1 MENRSAGARVPRRP
15 VRRRKSGRLRRT
27 RWPVAVAEVA
37 VAIAAGLILP
47 RLEFHFRWNDGVSYD
62 VGTAQATLGAIA
74 AGMITL
80 TGFVLT
86 AVTLIVQTVQNQ
98 SPRLMRMVDRTDKT
112 PILFGTFT
120 ATFTFALVV
129 LSQVRENAVPN
140 VSVLVS
146 LLLLLVSVGL
156 LLRLLATFRTT
167 LTTGGLARAVGH
179 ELREVIDVMYPA
191 RFDPDASAMA
201 ARNQARPI
209 AGPTWLIRH
218 VGVPGVFQAFD
229 EPAVVELAAGTGT
242 GTEIRFL
249 PGVGDFLP
257 SGAKLA
263 AGTGPAPDPAKLRK
277 LVRVGQLR
285 TMEQDPAYGIRL
297 LVDIALRA
305 LSPAINDPT
314 SAVQALDQLDDVLQR
329 LTRRS
334 LGDGRLLDD
343 AGRVLV
349 RFPAPRW
356 DAFVALAFDEIIVYG
371 AGSIQVTRRLRA
383 LLDDLVSSAPPA
395 RRAPVSARIATLQ
408 RAVRSAQPDET
419 LAAEAM
425 EPDHQGIGSP
435 TARD

>member
-1 MENRSAGARVPRRP
+1 VENRSAGVRIPRRP
-15 VRRRKSGRLRRT
+15 VRRRKPGRLLRT

-37 VAIAAGLILP
+37 VAIAVGLILP
-47 RLEFHFRWNDGVSYD
+47 RTEIHFRWSDGVSYD

-129 LSQVRENAVPN
+129 LSQVRENAVPD

-191 RFDPDASAMA
+191 RFDPDASAAA
-201 ARNQARPI
+201 ARNQGKPLA
-209 AGPTWLIRH
+209 ASTWLIRH

-229 EPAVVELAAGTGT
+229 EQAVVRLAAGT

-257 SGAKLA
+257 SGARLA
-263 AGTGPAPDPAKLRK
+263 AGTGPAPDAAKLRR
-277 LVRVGQLR
+277 LVGVGPLR

-314 SAVQALDQLDDVLQR
+314 SAVQALDQLDDVMQR

-334 LGDGRLLDD
+334 LGDGRLLDA

-356 DAFVALAFDEIIVYG
+356 DAFVALAFDEIIVNG

-383 LLDDLVSSAPPA
+383 LLDDLISSAPPT
-395 RRAPVSARIATLQ
+395 RRPPVSARIATLQ
-408 RAVRSAQPDET
+408 RAIRGALADET
-419 LAAEAM
+419 IVAEAM

-435 TARD
+435 RARD

>member
-1 MENRSAGARVPRRP
+1 M
-15 VRRRKSGRLRRT
+15 
-27 RWPVAVAEVA
+27 AEVA
-37 VAIAAGLILP
+37 VAIAVGLILP
-47 RLEFHFRWNDGVSYD
+47 RTEIHFRWSDGVSYD

-129 LSQVRENAVPN
+129 LSQVRENAVPD

-191 RFDPDASAMA
+191 RFDPDASAAA
-201 ARNQARPI
+201 ARNQEKPLA
-209 AGPTWLIRH
+209 ASTWLIRH

-229 EPAVVELAAGTGT
+229 EPAVVRLAAGT

-257 SGAKLA
+257 SGARLA
-263 AGTGPAPDPAKLRK
+263 AGTGPAPDAAKLRR
-277 LVRVGQLR
+277 LVRVGPLR

-334 LGDGRLLDD
+334 LGDGRLLDE

-356 DAFVALAFDEIIVYG
+356 DAFVALAFDEIIVNG

-383 LLDDLVSSAPPA
+383 LLDDLISSAPPT
-395 RRAPVSARIATLQ
+395 RRPPVSARIATLQ
-408 RAVRSAQPDET
+408 RAVRGALADET
-419 LAAEAM
+419 IAIEAM

-435 TARD
+435 RARD

>member
-1 MENRSAGARVPRRP
+1 MENRSDGARIPRGP
-15 VRRRKSGRLRRT
+15 VRRRKPGRLRRT
-27 RWPVAVAEVA
+27 RWPVAAAEVA
-37 VAIAAGLILP
+37 VAIAVGLVLP
-47 RLEFHFRWNDGVSYD
+47 RVETHYRWNDGVSYD

-98 SPRLMRMVDRTDKT
+98 SPRLMRMVDRTDRT

-129 LSQVRENAVPN
+129 LSQVKENAVPD

-146 LLLLLVSVGL
+146 LLLLLVSVAL

-179 ELREVIDVMYPA
+179 ELREVIDIMYPA
-191 RFDPDASAMA
+191 RFDPDASEA
-201 ARNQARPI
+201 AAGNQGKPLE
-209 AGPTWLIRH
+209 GPTWLIRY

-229 EPAVVELAAGTGT
+229 ESAVVRLAAAT

-257 SGAKLA
+257 SEARLA
-263 AGTGPAPDPAKLRK
+263 AGTGPAPDAAKLCR
-277 LVRVGQLR
+277 LVRVGPLR

-329 LTRRS
+329 LAKRS
-334 LGDGRLLDD
+334 LGDGRLLDE

-356 DAFVALAFDEIIVYG
+356 HAFVALAFDEIIVSG
-371 AGSIQVTRRLRA
+371 ADSIQVARRLRA
-383 LLDDLVSSAPPA
+383 LLDDLVSSAPPT
-395 RRAPVSARIATLQ
+395 RRPPVSARIATLQ
-408 RAVRSAQPDET
+408 RAIRSALTDET
-419 LAAEAM
+419 IAAEAM

-435 TARD
+435 RARD

>member
-1 MENRSAGARVPRRP
+1 M
-15 VRRRKSGRLRRT
+15 
-27 RWPVAVAEVA
+27 AEVA

-47 RLEFHFRWNDGVSYD
+47 RVETHYRWNDGVSYD

-129 LSQVRENAVPN
+129 LSQVRENDVPD

-191 RFDPDASAMA
+191 RFDPGVSAAA
-201 ARNQARPI
+201 ARGQGEPL
-209 AGPTWLIRH
+209 AGPTWTIRH
-218 VGVPGVFQAFD
+218 AGVPGVFQAFD
-229 EPAVVELAAGTGT
+229 EPAVVALAAGT

-249 PGVGDFLP
+249 PGVGDFLV
-257 SGAKLA
+257 SGAKLV
-263 AGTGPAPDPAKLRK
+263 AGTGPAPDAGKLRR
-277 LVRVGQLR
+277 LVRVGALR

-314 SAVQALDQLDDVLQR
+314 SAVQALDQLDDALQR
-329 LTRRS
+329 LARRS

-356 DAFVALAFDEIIVYG
+356 DAFVALAVDEIIVYG

-383 LLDDLVSSAPPA
+383 LLDDLLASAPPP
-395 RRAPVSARIATLQ
+395 RRPPVSARIATLE
-408 RAVRSAQPDET
+408 RAVRAALADQT
-419 LAAEAM
+419 IAAEAM

>member
-1 MENRSAGARVPRRP
+1 
-15 VRRRKSGRLRRT
+15 
-27 RWPVAVAEVA
+27 
-37 VAIAAGLILP
+37 
-47 RLEFHFRWNDGVSYD
+47 
-62 VGTAQATLGAIA
+62 
-74 AGMITL
+74 
-80 TGFVLT
+80 
-86 AVTLIVQTVQNQ
+86 
-98 SPRLMRMVDRTDKT
+98 
-112 PILFGTFT
+112 
-120 ATFTFALVV
+120 
-129 LSQVRENAVPN
+129 
-140 VSVLVS
+140 
-146 LLLLLVSVGL
+146 L

-191 RFDPDASAMA
+191 RFDPDVSAAA
-201 ARNQARPI
+201 ARNQGKPLAVS
-209 AGPTWLIRH
+209 TWLIRH

-229 EPAVVELAAGTGT
+229 EPAVVRLAAGT

-257 SGAKLA
+257 SGARLA
-263 AGTGPAPDPAKLRK
+263 AGTGPAPDAAKLRR
-277 LVRVGQLR
+277 LVRVGPLR

-329 LTRRS
+329 LARRS
-334 LGDGRLLDD
+334 LGDGRLLDE

-356 DAFVALAFDEIIVYG
+356 GAFVALAFDEIIVNG

-383 LLDDLVSSAPPA
+383 LLDDLISSAPPT
-395 RRAPVSARIATLQ
+395 RRPPVSARIATLQ
-408 RAVRSAQPDET
+408 RAVRGALADET
-419 LAAEAM
+419 IAIEAM

-435 TARD
+435 RARD

>member
-1 MENRSAGARVPRRP
+1 M
-15 VRRRKSGRLRRT
+15 
-27 RWPVAVAEVA
+27 AEVA

-47 RLEFHFRWNDGVSYD
+47 RLETHYHWSDGVSYD

-129 LSQVRENAVPN
+129 LSQVRENAVPD

-179 ELREVIDVMYPA
+179 ELREVIGLMYPA
-191 RFDPDASAMA
+191 RFDPDESAA
-201 ARNQARPI
+201 ARRNQEKPL
-209 AGPTWLIRH
+209 AGSTWLIRH
-218 VGVPGVFQAFD
+218 AGVPGVFQAFD
-229 EPAVVELAAGTGT
+229 EPAVVALAAGT

-257 SGAKLA
+257 SGARLA
-263 AGTGPAPDPAKLRK
+263 AGTGPPPDADRLRR
-277 LVRVGQLR
+277 LVRVGALR

-329 LTRRS
+329 LARRS

-343 AGRVLV
+343 TGRVLV

-356 DAFVALAFDEIIVYG
+356 DAFVALAFDEIIVSG
-371 AGSIQVTRRLRA
+371 ADSIQVTRRLRA
-383 LLDDLVSSAPPA
+383 LLDDLLASAPPT
-395 RRAPVSARIATLQ
+395 RRPPVSARIATLE
-408 RAVRSAQPDET
+408 RAVRRALADET
-419 LAAEAM
+419 IATEAM

-435 TARD
+435 RARD

>member
-1 MENRSAGARVPRRP
+1 
-15 VRRRKSGRLRRT
+15 
-27 RWPVAVAEVA
+27 VAEVA
-37 VAIAAGLILP
+37 VAIAVGLILP
-47 RLEFHFRWNDGVSYD
+47 RLEIHFRWNDGVSYD
-62 VGTAQATLGAIA
+62 VETAQATLGAIA

-129 LSQVRENAVPN
+129 LSQVRENAVPD
-140 VSVLVS
+140 VSVGVS

-179 ELREVIDVMYPA
+179 ELREVIDVMYPD
-191 RFDPDASAMA
+191 RFDPEASAA
-201 ARNQARPI
+201 SNQAKQAKPL

-242 GTEIRFL
+242 EIRFL

-263 AGTGPAPDPAKLRK
+263 AGTGPAPDPARLRK

-356 DAFVALAFDEIIVYG
+356 DAFMALACDEIIVSG
-371 AGSIQVTRRLRA
+371 ADSIQVTRRLRA

-408 RAVRSAQPDET
+408 RAVRRAQPDET